1 MADFLHK
8 AIGAMSI
15 EDEEPLVLPES
26 PQFTVLDAN
35 ETSMLGR
42 LLNPDC
48 QSMSRMIDY
57 MPTAWRVYGR
67 VLGIALTRDRFKF
80 VFQREEDLVT
90 VLNDRP
96 WSYNHC
102 AMALERWTASPHED
116 FLRTMEIWIR
126 IRNIRQIHFTSEM
139 MYKLA
144 SEIGK
149 VEVITYDPK
158 VSHTKEYIRAK
169 ITFHVDNPAKASR
182 KLSVKSGGTVSIEYD
197 YEKIHKCCFHCLR
210 LTHEKIRCPLLKKG
224 QIKASGGS
232 TSSMIPP
239 IKTPNMHAL
248 INPSRGEALAAPPGF
263 PPLFPELSR
272 ADQKMAMLYI
282 SHSDE
287 TERNARI
294 LRVRQGIEDNRES
307 SLRLIRI
314 TNEID
319 KGKGHVFHYTEKS
332 IYQEDSSKRFRVG
345 PQLLLGNTEDE
356 AESSANAPDTLSAP
370 AFVSS
375 GFQLR
380 PTSEGRASGNLSLG
394 KAPRNRPPSWKRKA
408 NPKKG
413 NSAFGPTLK
422 GQEQLAANGMKRK
435 QSVSAS
441 AVDNKSPKYTESSVA
456 SVLKPLQPQ

>member
-1 MADFLHK
+1 
-8 AIGAMSI
+8 MS
-15 EDEEPLVLPES
+15 
-26 PQFTVLDAN
+26 
-35 ETSMLGR
+35 
-42 LLNPDC
+42 
-48 QSMSRMIDY
+48 
-57 MPTAWRVYGR
+57 
-67 VLGIALTRDRFKF
+67 LT
-80 VFQREEDLVT
+80 E
-90 VLNDRP
+90 
-96 WSYNHC
+96 
-102 AMALERWTASPHED
+102 
-116 FLRTMEIWIR
+116 
-126 IRNIRQIHFTSEM
+126 
-139 MYKLA
+139 
-144 SEIGK
+144 
-149 VEVITYDPK
+149 
-158 VSHTKEYIRAK
+158 
-169 ITFHVDNPAKASR
+169 
-182 KLSVKSGGTVSIEYD
+182 
-197 YEKIHKCCFHCLR
+197 
-210 LTHEKIRCPLLKKG
+210 KG

-232 TSSMIPP
+232 TSSMTPP
-239 IKTPNMHAL
+239 IKTPNMHVL

-263 PPLFPELSR
+263 PPLFPELSP

-380 PTSEGRASGNLSLG
+380 PTLEGRASGNLSLG
-394 KAPRNRPPSWKRKA
+394 KAARNRPPSWKRKA

-413 NSAFGPTLK
+413 NSAFGPALK
-422 GQEQLAANGMKRK
+422 GQEQSAANGTKRK